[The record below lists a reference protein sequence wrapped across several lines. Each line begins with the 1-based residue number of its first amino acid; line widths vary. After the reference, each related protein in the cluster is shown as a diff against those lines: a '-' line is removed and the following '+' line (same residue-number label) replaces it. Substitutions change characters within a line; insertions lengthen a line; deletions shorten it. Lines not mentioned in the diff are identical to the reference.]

1 MDYQHHMRL
10 PLHFPALHGKLSLF
24 FILLLRHCNICK
36 LCCHQLPDHPDPQ
49 FSCTPILFALQ
60 RPTAFHRDQGHNTAQ
75 NAKAQRIL
83 FIVLK
88 KKTKLRQTVCIFRTG
103 YSRLATKSG
112 VLAEKD
118 LWKIPGS
125 TSLLP
130 MAGPVQHRPR
140 DWYHSQEQNPSFVD
154 TRSVLLDQPPFSKS

>member
-88 KKTKLRQTVCIFRTG
+88 KKTKLRRTVCIFRTR
-103 YSRLATKSG
+103 YSRLATKSD
-112 VLAEKD
+112 VLSEKD

-125 TSLLP
+125 TSLLS
-130 MAGPVQHRPR
+130 MAGPAQHRPS
-140 DWYHSQEQNPSFVD
+140 D
-154 TRSVLLDQPPFSKS
+154 